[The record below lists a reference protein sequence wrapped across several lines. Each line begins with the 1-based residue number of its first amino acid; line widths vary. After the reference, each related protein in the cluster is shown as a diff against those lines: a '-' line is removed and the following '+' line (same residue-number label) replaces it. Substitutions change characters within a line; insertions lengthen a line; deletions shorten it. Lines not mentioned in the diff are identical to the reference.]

1 LVFTDIEGSTRLLD
15 ELGVDDYRE
24 ALSEHRRIV
33 RQACARHDGYEVDY
47 EGDAFFYAFATAP
60 AAVAAVT
67 EAMAGLEDGPIRIR
81 VGIHTGEPALD
92 PPKYVGLDVHRAAR
106 IMSAAHGGQV
116 VLSRATLE
124 QLSDRFELRDLGDHR
139 FKDLAA
145 PERIYQLGHD
155 EHPPLR
161 SLYRMTLPAP
171 ATPFL
176 GRTQELG
183 DVVSRLADPEVRLL
197 TLTGPGGTGKTRLAL
212 QAATRSADDY
222 PDGITWVAL
231 APLRDPALV
240 VPAIAAALHVPEQSG
255 EPLLETV
262 AGALLGAKAMLLLD
276 NAEHLLPEAA
286 LEIAALIDACP
297 TLRLLVTSRERFRIR
312 AETVW
317 PVPPMS
323 SEDGELLFLRRAAAI
338 GVDLDADEAVAS
350 VCRRLES
357 LPLALELAAARTV
370 ALSPRQLLERLDRRL
385 DLLESELDAEPRQRT
400 LRATIDWSYELLGTE
415 ERRLYRAL
423 SMFASGC
430 TLEAAREVAQAHP
443 RPLQSLLDKSL
454 LRRRETSHGPRYWM
468 LETIR
473 EHAADELRSTGE
485 DALVLERMLGWL
497 GGMVGEVDEYWIDRD
512 QIAWFT
518 TLESERENLMQGV
531 IECRRRGMVD
541 AEARLVLG
549 AFEFFDTRGPHDA
562 IASILA
568 DLEPRDEWLAGR
580 AVCARAFLLHRMGSS
595 AEAVAELE
603 RAHAIARKTRD
614 RSLEARSL
622 ALLTG
627 LRDEWRGEVPTE
639 RSRHADRAVAVARR
653 SGDPYAIA
661 QALNEAGLIVAS
673 DDLERGRALVEE
685 ASRVAADIGD
695 RRNAALFA
703 NNLVPLLLMLE
714 QPEAALD
721 LARRQDEELRRVG
734 DAYSQVVLAVNIA
747 IALVATGRPAEARN
761 EIELSLELTSR
772 RDDQFLIETTTV
784 LAMAVADEDPA
795 EAVSL
800 WSAAEHARAKAA
812 YPLSDEAVPYVER
825 ILEPLGARDDF
836 AELWR
841 EGSRLGLDQALER
854 GLRGAPSASLDAVRR
869 LAR

>member
-1 LVFTDIEGSTRLLD
+1 MFTDIEGSTRLLD
-15 ELGVDDYRE
+15 ELGVDAYRD
-24 ALSEHRRIV
+24 ALAEHRRIV
-33 RQACARHDGYEVDY
+33 REACSRYGGYEVHY
-47 EGDAFFYAFATAP
+47 EGDAFFYAFAGAA
-60 AAVAAVT
+60 AAVGAMR
-67 EAMAGLEDGPIRIR
+67 EAGAGLEDGPIRIR

-92 PPKYVGLDVHRAAR
+92 PPKYVGIDVHRAAR

-116 VLSRATLE
+116 VLSRETVE
-124 QLSDRFELRDLGDHR
+124 QLDGGFELRELGDHR

-176 GRTQELG
+176 GRAEELQA
-183 DVVSRLADPEVRLL
+183 VVDRIADPEVRLL

-212 QAATRSADDY
+212 RAAGRSADDF

-240 VPAIAAALHVPEQSG
+240 VPAIAGALHVPEQPG

-262 AGALLGAKAMLLLD
+262 AGALLGARAMLLLD
-276 NAEHLLPEAA
+276 NAEHLLPDAA

-297 TLRLLVTSRERFRIR
+297 TLRLLVTSRERLRIR

-323 SEDGELLFLRRAAAI
+323 SEDGELLFVRRAAAI

-357 LPLALELAAARTV
+357 LPLALELAAARTI
-370 ALSPRQLLERLDRRL
+370 ALSPRQLLERLDQRL

-415 ERRLYRAL
+415 ERRLYRSL

-430 TLEAAREVAQAHP
+430 MPDAARRVAQAEP
-443 RPLQSLLDKSL
+443 ASLQSLLDKSL
-454 LRRRETSHGPRYWM
+454 LRRRDTPEGPRYWM

-473 EHAADELRSTGE
+473 EHAADQLLSAGE
-485 DALVLERMLGWL
+485 DTDVLERMLGWL
-497 GGMVGEVDEYWIDRD
+497 GGVVGAVDEYWADRD
-512 QIAWFT
+512 QIEWFS

-562 IASILA
+562 IASVLA
-568 DLEPRDEWLAGR
+568 DLEPTDEWLAGR
-580 AVCARAFLLHRMGSS
+580 TICARAFLLHRAGRSE
-595 AEAVAELE
+595 EALAQLE
-603 RAHAIARKTRD
+603 RAQALARRTRD
-614 RSLEARSL
+614 RPLEARAL

-627 LRDEWRGEVPTE
+627 LREELRGDVPTE
-639 RSRHADRAVAVARR
+639 RRRHADRALAVARR

-685 ASRVAADIGD
+685 ASRVAAGIGD

-721 LARRQDEELRRVG
+721 LAHRQDEELRAVG
-734 DAYSQVVLAVNIA
+734 DGYSQVLLAVNLA
-747 IALVATGRPAEARN
+747 IALVATGRSLEARS
-761 EIELSLELTSR
+761 ELELSLELTTR
-772 RDDQFLIETTTV
+772 RDDQFLIEVTTV
-784 LAMAVADEDPA
+784 LAMAVADRDPA
-795 EAVSL
+795 EAIVL
-800 WSAAEHARAKAA
+800 WSAAEQARAKAA
-812 YPLSDEAVPYVER
+812 YPLSEEAVAYVER
-825 ILEPLGARDDF
+825 ILEPLRARDDF
-836 AELWR
+836 ADLWD
-841 EGSRLGLDQALER
+841 EGGRLRLEEALDR
-854 GLRGAPSASLDAVRR
+854 GLRGAPSPDTGP
-869 LAR
+869 